1 MAFNRISLIKLLE
14 LVLAVSCL
22 VLHYHSLGET
32 DTITIILTSGTFLG
46 FSIILIGLFV
56 CYLINSP
63 IHKRHDIFYS
73 LVGCVLFIAAGALII
88 QEWENAFKTD
98 RRKIALSKGSLSII
112 NGAIFLFDIFF
123 VFRS

>member
-1 MAFNRISLIKLLE
+1 M
-14 LVLAVSCL
+14 
-22 VLHYHSLGET
+22 
-32 DTITIILTSGTFLG
+32 LTSGTFIG

-73 LVGCVLFIAAGALII
+73 LVGCILFIAAGALII
-88 QEWENAFKTD
+88 QEWENAFKSD
-98 RRKIALSKGSLSII
+98 RRKIALSKAGLSII

-123 VFRS
+123 VFKS